1 MTSNAQSHRN
11 ESVYFTW
18 YSHGFRETLQQ
29 SVVVNRVRVVD
40 FFHQGR
46 FALVLNFFR
55 RRRFRRRFFKSSWCR
70 RRLLFLR
77 RCFRRLVLLSRSF
90 SSRRRRRR
98 RLLRLHPSFLSFY
111 FLLFLR
117 QRSASFLVPSLWQRR
132 QTVLHPTLLHVTP
145 QLSLKRP
152 RLFQPFLFLFPAHAF
167 SLPRV
172 FHHSLARLSY
182 HPRDLPNTLFVRP
195 QRLLAPFLRQ
205 PFLSY
210 PFQILD

>member
-1 MTSNAQSHRN
+1 M
-11 ESVYFTW
+11 
-18 YSHGFRETLQQ
+18 
-29 SVVVNRVRVVD
+29 
-40 FFHQGR
+40 
-46 FALVLNFFR
+46 
-55 RRRFRRRFFKSSWCR
+55 
-70 RRLLFLR
+70 
-77 RCFRRLVLLSRSF
+77 VLLSRSF

-117 QRSASFLVPSLWQRR
+117 QLSASFLVPSLWQRR

-210 PFQILD
+210 PFQILDQILPARLLPFRPVHDHRDERFHVVQTNLRALPAKNILPVLFRRAARALCKEWELHL